1 MAKNVFISFRFSD
14 GNEYKEELSKIFEDE
29 EYVVDYSED
38 EDRSEMCEETIK
50 KYLYSKLKEISV
62 IIVILTPE
70 AINYKKDCDGNYDD
84 WLYDEL
90 RYSLEDRDDNKTKGA
105 IAVYTSESTDKL
117 ISKNT
122 HECSICKKKTNVKTI
137 HEFENLVRKNM
148 MNVKKEYKKNKCNG
162 VYDSLEDS
170 YISLISYD
178 DFKKDI
184 KKYIENAS
192 EKKEKLSHYNIVK
205 KM

>member
-38 EDRSEMCEETIK
+38 EDGSEMCEETIK

-148 MNVKKEYKKNKCNG
+148 MNVKKEYKK
-162 VYDSLEDS
+162 
-170 YISLISYD
+170 I
-178 DFKKDI
+178 
-184 KKYIENAS
+184 
-192 EKKEKLSHYNIVK
+192 
-205 KM
+205 

>member
-70 AINYKKDCDGNYDD
+70 AKKKKKDCDGNYDD
-84 WLYDEL
+84 WLYDDDEE
-90 RYSLEDRDDNKTKGA
+90 YEEDESLHK
-105 IAVYTSESTDKL
+105 I
-117 ISKNT
+117 IM
-122 HECSICKKKTNVKTI
+122 CS
-137 HEFENLVRKNM
+137 
-148 MNVKKEYKKNKCNG
+148 CN
-162 VYDSLEDS
+162 
-170 YISLISYD
+170 
-178 DFKKDI
+178 
-184 KKYIENAS
+184 
-192 EKKEKLSHYNIVK
+192 
-205 KM
+205 

>member
-14 GNEYKEELSKIFEDE
+14 GNKYKEELAKIFEEE

-38 EDRSEMCEETIK
+38 EDRSEMSEETIK
-50 KYLYSKLKEISV
+50 EYLYSKLREISV

-70 AINYKKDCDGNYDD
+70 AINYKKDGDGNYDD

-90 RYSLEDRDDNKTKGA
+90 RYSLENRDDNKTKGA
-105 IAVYTSESTDKL
+105 IAVYTNESKNEL
-117 ISKNT
+117 ISENT

-137 HEFENLVRKNM
+137 HEFENLVRRNM
-148 MNVKKEYKKNKCNG
+148 MNVKDEYKKNKCNG
-162 VYDSLEDS
+162 IYDSLEDS

-184 KKYIENAS
+184 KKYIKNAS
-192 EKKEKLSHYNIVK
+192 DKKEKLSNYNIVK